1 MSITSLLAAAFVGLA
16 VGQVA
21 PPPATP
27 PAATSASSPMTSD
40 VAAEAVHSTDD
51 DDKMVCRRVRK
62 TGSNMLVND
71 CRTVGQR
78 RKEMEDVQQALRNR
92 PPDPTKGN

>member
-21 PPPATP
+21 PPPATT
-27 PAATSASSPMTSD
+27 PAATTVNPMASD

-78 RKEMEDVQQALRNR
+78 RKEMEQAQQSLHNR
-92 PPDPTKGN
+92 PADPTKGN